1 MLLVGEGGRTGE
13 CQARTIPVSR
23 PGDTAASG
31 FLCEGEEKPG
41 NDETWILEEDPEFPK
56 WVHRVASSPGS
67 LGLLKGPGERC
78 RKGWCAHQAGP
89 RESMPARVFPLGCGG
104 SPSPPG
110 PPPAAPHPPG
120 RDPHCDSGAG
130 TFGSEPLFPRGYV
143 LTKLHSKLPCQGT
156 AAASSP

>member
-67 LGLLKGPGERC
+67 LGLLKCPGE
-78 RKGWCAHQAGP
+78 
-89 RESMPARVFPLGCGG
+89 SLGFE
-104 SPSPPG
+104 PV
-110 PPPAAPHPPG
+110 
-120 RDPHCDSGAG
+120 
-130 TFGSEPLFPRGYV
+130 TFGSKTQTCHL
-143 LTKLHSKLPCQGT
+143 S
-156 AAASSP
+156 